1 STPSVRLSSCHP
13 IQQAV
18 SHLQP
23 YKHNDFRPPPHRPCA
38 RRRVH
43 GNARHRFPSSRP
55 LWP

>member
-55 LWP
+55 LWR